1 VLLRP
6 IMPPDPSEQEFVTG
20 GGCVRAAAAAA
31 IFSLIACRPQPS
43 LSLRPQTT
51 LNYLSLSPDVRMP
64 AAPRYHNA
72 C

>member
-1 VLLRP
+1 LSLVAVVCVLLLLLLHR
-6 IMPPDPSEQEFVTG
+6 
-20 GGCVRAAAAAA
+20 CVAAA
-31 IFSLIACRPQPS
+31 IFSLIAYRPQPS